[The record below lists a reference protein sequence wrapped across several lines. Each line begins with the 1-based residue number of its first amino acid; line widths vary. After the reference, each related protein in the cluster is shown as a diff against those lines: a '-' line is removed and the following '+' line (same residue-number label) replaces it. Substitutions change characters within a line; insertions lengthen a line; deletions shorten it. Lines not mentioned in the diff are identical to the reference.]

1 MLQRKLK
8 LTPMMILKRG
18 RFFYF
23 FFHWLYEIVA
33 DFCLSGMLL
42 NRTIYN
48 EDQGAYPA
56 QSISYL
62 YLREMVKAVELKVND
77 VFVDVGCAW
86 GRLLGY
92 MRRHTNAKKYI
103 GIELN
108 LAIAAK
114 AKEIFQNMQNVEII
128 AGNVLD
134 NFPMEG
140 TVFFL
145 FNPFD
150 AEMMDSFLSLIEK
163 SIIHKLRL
171 YYLHPTCRH
180 VFDER
185 PQHWKLQEEI
195 DLKPAH
201 LGALTLCV
209 YEYNA

>member
-1 MLQRKLK
+1 
-8 LTPMMILKRG
+8 MMILKRG

-48 EDQGAYPA
+48 EEQGAYPA